1 MKIDLNKHADHV
13 IMEELVRARLFKDA
27 SHVKSENPDSMSLE
41 DLDYQEIVFRA
52 YAIVLDYMTLSSDKR
67 MKMFDK
73 KF

>member
-1 MKIDLNKHADHV
+1 MKIDFNKHADHV

-27 SHVKSENPDSMSLE
+27 SQVKDENPDRLSLE
-41 DLDYQEIVFRA
+41 DLDYQETVFRA
-52 YAIVLDYMTLSSDKR
+52 YATVLDYMTLSSDKR